1 MIKIQQIKYFLSVI
15 ENKSFNLASENLNVS
30 QPAISKAIKD
40 MEETLSV
47 KLIERLP
54 KGVEPTEFGKI
65 IEKYSHLVL
74 SDLSK
79 AEKEI
84 KSLKDG
90 TTGDVNVGV
99 AFSPRIH
106 LLPMATI
113 NVQNKFPNI
122 YFKVFAGQ
130 RMDLLSDLL
139 KGRIDLFVSAI
150 VPDDILFLEKADQST
165 FEYLPLYKDTQHI
178 VTRFDHPLQ
187 NKKNLELS
195 DTLNYDWILPDQEK
209 TLRLFN
215 VTEQF
220 LKNNLEIPQPKILHN
235 SGNFALNVIKNSNYI
250 GIHPKQM
257 IETQKD
263 GLLKILDI
271 RGISMEPI
279 YGITFLKGKPMRK
292 SCQMIIQELQFV
304 SENMINQGLVKRI

>member
-79 AEKEI
+79 AVKEI

-122 YFKVFAGQ
+122 YFK
-130 RMDLLSDLL
+130 
-139 KGRIDLFVSAI
+139 
-150 VPDDILFLEKADQST
+150 FL
-165 FEYLPLYKDTQHI
+165 P
-178 VTRFDHPLQ
+178 
-187 NKKNLELS
+187 
-195 DTLNYDWILPDQEK
+195 
-209 TLRLFN
+209 RL
-215 VTEQF
+215 
-220 LKNNLEIPQPKILHN
+220 
-235 SGNFALNVIKNSNYI
+235 
-250 GIHPKQM
+250 
-257 IETQKD
+257 
-263 GLLKILDI
+263 
-271 RGISMEPI
+271 
-279 YGITFLKGKPMRK
+279 
-292 SCQMIIQELQFV
+292 
-304 SENMINQGLVKRI
+304 